1 MSQMQ
6 LLIAEDHPEML
17 EFYARVLRSDGHDVS
32 TCLDGGAALDSL
44 QRKRFD
50 LVVLDL
56 RMPVVDGFSVCRTM
70 RAAGDRT
77 PVLAL
82 TGLTSDAA
90 QLEAF
95 EAGADDF
102 VMKPCSLD
110 VLLARVRAI
119 LRRTAPQGT
128 MRLGRWCVDRD
139 SSTAFAPGDRT
150 EPIRVFTSIEMR
162 VLWLLLERTGALV
175 SRDEIMTTC
184 WTGREVSDNAL
195 SAVAVRLRQK
205 LKGSG
210 MTISTARGKGLAV
223 EPEEEN
229 L

>member
-6 LLIAEDHPEML
+6 VLIAEDHAEML
-17 EFYARVLRSDGHDVS
+17 EFYARALRSDGHEVS
-32 TCLDGGAALDSL
+32 TCTDGGAALDSL
-44 QRKRFD
+44 QRRRFD

-56 RMPVVDGFSVCRTM
+56 RMPVVDGFAVCRSM

-90 QLEAF
+90 QVEAF
-95 EAGADDF
+95 DAGADDY

-119 LRRTAPQGT
+119 LRRTATQGT
-128 MRLGRWCVDRD
+128 LRVGRWCIDRE
-139 SSTAFAPGDRT
+139 SSVAFVQGDRT
-150 EPIRVFTSIEMR
+150 QPVRVFTSVEMR
-162 VLWLLLERTGALV
+162 VLWMLVERSGVLV
-175 SRDEIMTTC
+175 SREEILSTC
-184 WTGREVSDNAL
+184 WSGREVSDNAL

-223 EPEEEN
+223 EPDKESP
-229 L
+229 

>member
-1 MSQMQ
+1 MQ
-6 LLIAEDHPEML
+6 LLVAEDQPEIL
-17 EFYARVLRSDGHDVS
+17 AVYADLFRSDGHHVS

-44 QRKRFD
+44 SRRRFD

-70 RAAGDRT
+70 RAGGDRT

-82 TGLTSDAA
+82 TGLSSDAA

-119 LRRTAPQGT
+119 LRRTAAQGS
-128 MRLGRWCVDRD
+128 MRLGRWHVDRD
-139 SSTAFAPGDRT
+139 SSTAFLPGDRA
-150 EPIRVFTSIEMR
+150 EPVRVFTSVEMR
-162 VLWLLLERTGALV
+162 VLWLLLERSGTLV
-175 SRDEIMTTC
+175 TRDEIMSAC
-184 WTGREVSDNAL
+184 WFGREVSDNAL

-205 LKGSG
+205 IKGSG
-210 MTISTARGKGLAV
+210 MTIASLRGKGLAV
-223 EPEEEN
+223 EPCDECA
-229 L
+229 